1 MEYRDKIKYLESY
14 YEMLETETDLH
25 DQIESLQSTSTI
37 HGMQITDGIHS
48 NDVHS
53 AVELASIKI
62 TDLRDRYDK
71 TVAERII
78 ICNHIESAAYKMKNK
93 RLAALILN
101 KYINSWSDQALR
113 RWMQVSQ
120 SGLLKNIKY
129 AVQSIEI

>member
-14 YEMLETETDLH
+14 YEILDTETDLY
-25 DQIESLQSTSTI
+25 DQIETLEGTATI
-37 HGMQITDGIHS
+37 HAMQITDGIHS

-62 TDLRDRYDK
+62 SELQEQYNK
-71 TVAERII
+71 AVAERKII
-78 ICNHIESAAYKMKNK
+78 RNRIESAAYAMKNK
-93 RLAALILN
+93 RLAALIHN
-101 KYINSWSDQALR
+101 KYINLWSDQALR

>member
-14 YEMLETETDLH
+14 YDILDTETDLC

-78 ICNHIESAAYKMKNK
+78 IRNHIESAAYKMKNK

-101 KYINSWSDQALR
+101 KYINLWSDQALR

>member
-14 YEMLETETDLH
+14 YEMLETETDLN

-48 NDVHS
+48 NEVHS

-78 ICNHIESAAYKMKNK
+78 IRNHIESAAYKMKNK

>member
-14 YEMLETETDLH
+14 YEILETETDLN

-53 AVELASIKI
+53 AVESVSIRI
-62 TDLRDRYDK
+62 EDLQNKYDK
-71 TVAERII
+71 TVAERKAIS
-78 ICNHIESAAYKMKNK
+78 NHIEQAAKSMSNK
-93 RLAALILN
+93 RLAQLIIN
-101 KYINSWSDQALR
+101 KYINLWSDSELR

>member
-1 MEYRDKIKYLESY
+1 MDYRDKIKYLESY
-14 YEMLETETDLH
+14 YEILETETDLN

-78 ICNHIESAAYKMKNK
+78 IRNHIESAAYKMKNK

-101 KYINSWSDQALR
+101 KYINLWSDQALR